1 MNHIDLE
8 NELKNVLRR
17 ENASEGF
24 ADRVLAQI
32 ANQGSSPKAVPRN
45 SWLDVF
51 ARPLVRWAA
60 LAAVSAGTIFGVHV
74 HNVRRQQAEGEA
86 AKERLILALR
96 IAGSKLQLAKS
107 KVNEINANQT
117 HGDQLQEEKE

>member
-1 MNHIDLE
+1 MNHVDVE
-8 NELKNVLRR
+8 NDLKNALRR
-17 ENASEGF
+17 ENAPEGF
-24 ADRVLAQI
+24 ADRVLARA

-45 SWLDVF
+45 SWLDFF

-107 KVNEINANQT
+107 KVNEINANQA
-117 HGDQLQEEKE
+117 HGDQSQEEKE

>member
-1 MNHIDLE
+1 MNRVDLE
-8 NELKNVLRR
+8 NDLKNALRR
-17 ENASEGF
+17 ENVPDGF
-24 ADRVLAQI
+24 ADRVLARV
-32 ANQGSSPKAVPRN
+32 ANQSASPKAGVHN
-45 SWLDVF
+45 SWLDLS

-60 LAAVSAGTIFGVHV
+60 VAAVSAGMIFGVHV

-107 KVNEINANQT
+107 KVNEVNGNQA
-117 HGDQLQEEKE
+117 HGDQSQEEKE

>member
-1 MNHIDLE
+1 MNRVDLE
-8 NELKNVLRR
+8 NELKNALRR
-17 ENASEGF
+17 ENAPEGF
-24 ADRVLAQI
+24 ADRLLARVG
-32 ANQGSSPKAVPRN
+32 NQGRIRKVVPHN

-96 IAGSKLQLAKS
+96 IAGSKLQL
-107 KVNEINANQT
+107 
-117 HGDQLQEEKE
+117 